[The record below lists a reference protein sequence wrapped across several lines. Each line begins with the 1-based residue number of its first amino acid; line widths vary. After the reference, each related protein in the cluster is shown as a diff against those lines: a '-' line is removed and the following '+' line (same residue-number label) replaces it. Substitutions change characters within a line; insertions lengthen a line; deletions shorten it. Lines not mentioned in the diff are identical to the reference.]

1 MSIVKF
7 LISKTFLKNLSFILA
22 AFALLLVT
30 VFISLSIY
38 THHGEAKP
46 LPDFKGLTE
55 GQFKKIIKDNDLKY
69 KIIDSVHVAD
79 KLPGVVV
86 EQTPKAGEKV
96 KRNRTIFFTINALTT
111 EKVQMPNVVESSLRD
126 AKVTLESYG
135 LRTGKIIYVPSE
147 YTNLVMGQMYKG
159 KPIEKGTSI
168 PKGSRIDLMI
178 GKGLSDKKTN
188 VPDLTAMSM
197 DKAEQV
203 CLNTSLNIGAI
214 ICDTTLKTA
223 EDSLNAFVWKQR
235 PKAEEG
241 TKLNLGASIDIWVT
255 LDSLKLLSDSAA
267 MDIQGQNM
275 AGDTIISTIGDE

>member
-7 LISKTFLKNLSFILA
+7 LISKTFLKNLGLISA
-22 AFALLLVT
+22 TGALLLIV
-30 VFISLSIY
+30 VFISLNVY

-55 GQFKKIIKDNDLKY
+55 SQFKKIISSNDLRY
-69 KIIDSVHVAD
+69 KIIDSVHISD

-86 EQTPKAGEKV
+86 EQTPNVGEKV
-96 KRNRTIFFTINALTT
+96 KRNRTIFFTINAYTA

-126 AKVTLESYG
+126 AKVALESYG
-135 LRTGKIIYVPSE
+135 LKTGKIIYVPSE

-188 VPDLTAMSM
+188 VPNLTGMSM
-197 DKAEQV
+197 DKAEQT
-203 CLNTSLNIGAI
+203 CLNTSLNIGTI

-235 PKAEEG
+235 PKADDG
-241 TKLNLGASIDIWVT
+241 MQLNLGASIDVWVT
-255 LDSLKLLSDSAA
+255 LDSLKLLPDSVAMEIRQQRLAA
-267 MDIQGQNM
+267 
-275 AGDTIISTIGDE
+275 DTIISNNGNE

>member
-1 MSIVKF
+1 MSILKF
-7 LISKTFLKNLSFILA
+7 LISKTFFKNLGLILA
-22 AFALLLVT
+22 SGALLLVV
-30 VFISLSIY
+30 VFISLNIY

-55 GQFKKIIKDNDLKY
+55 GQFKELVENDDLRY
-69 KIIDSVHVAD
+69 RIIDSVHIAD
-79 KLPGVVV
+79 KLPGVVI

-96 KRNRTIFFTINALTT
+96 KRNRTIFFTINAYTP

-135 LRTGKIIYVPSE
+135 LKMGKIIYVPSE

-178 GKGLSDKKTN
+178 GKGLSDQKTN
-188 VPDLTAMSM
+188 VPDLTGMSM
-197 DKAEQV
+197 DKAEQI

-214 ICDTTLKTA
+214 ICDTTIKTG
-223 EDSLNAFVWKQR
+223 EDSLDAFIWQQR
-235 PKAEEG
+235 PKPEEG

-255 LDSLKLLSDSAA
+255 LDSLKLLPDSVA
-267 MDIQGQNM
+267 MEIRMQRA
-275 AGDTIISTIGDE
+275 AGDTIISNGGDE